1 MTVGDRIR
9 SIRKENKLTQEQFA
23 TTLNLAQATIVRY
36 ENGSIAPSLEVLI
49 KISIKFKVDISLL
62 LDSQKNRQKTYTCPQ
77 IVKDAL
83 KDNANNTNL
92 ISMLKKGKI
101 SNSVKRRSRLMG
113 ELDELR
119 AVAQDLTTRII
130 AIQDEIKKG
139 I

>member
-1 MTVGDRIR
+1 MTFGERIR
-9 SIRKENKLTQEQFA
+9 SIRKENNLTQEQFA
-23 TTLNLAQATIVRY
+23 KALKLAQATIVRY
-36 ENGSIAPSLEVLI
+36 ENGSITPSLEALLN
-49 KISIKFKVDISLL
+49 ISIKFKVDIGLL
-62 LDSQKNRQKTYTCPQ
+62 LDNQNTIRCPQ

-83 KDNANNTNL
+83 KGNANNTNL

-119 AVAQDLTTRII
+119 TVAQDLTTRII